1 MLEAEYIDRELK
13 GVNFK
18 IYKKKRKIHVE
29 VFLQN
34 TDIKVKH
41 WKFDQNDTLL
51 LNGFFGHLWI
61 GNVE

>member
-1 MLEAEYIDRELK
+1 MLEAEYIDTELK